1 MRSIRAVTTGTLLA
15 VVAAVSLSACNEPAY
30 APAAAQEQVVQEA
43 DDGIGSEL
51 LAAGAGAAVGYMAGK
66 SSQPKYGSTTI
77 IKQRVIVNKGV
88 SPRYAPRY
96 APRYSAPAPKVSAPS
111 RSYRPSF
118 RSRRR

>member
-1 MRSIRAVTTGTLLA
+1 MRSIRAVTVGSLLA
-15 VVAAVSLSACNEPAY
+15 VVAATSLSACNEPAY
-30 APAAAQEQVVQEA
+30 APAAAQEQVVQE

-51 LAAGAGAAVGYMAGK
+51 LAAGAGAAVGYLAGK
-66 SSQPKYGSTTI
+66 SSQPKHGSTTI
-77 IKQRVIVNKGV
+77 IKQKVIVNKSV
-88 SPRYAPRY
+88 PRY